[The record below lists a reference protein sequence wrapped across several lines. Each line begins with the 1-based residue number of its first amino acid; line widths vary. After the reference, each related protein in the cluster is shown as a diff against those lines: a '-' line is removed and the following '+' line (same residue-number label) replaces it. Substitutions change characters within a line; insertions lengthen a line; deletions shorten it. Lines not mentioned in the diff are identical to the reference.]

1 MDAPDNTELDDI
13 HAFAIRLGKDAGKVL
28 MDAVKR
34 RTNPDENEKNSM
46 SVDEKES
53 SVDIV
58 TKTDHGTC
66 SCPNFSSSHC

>member
-1 MDAPDNTELDDI
+1 MDGTNYTELELDDI
-13 HAFAIRLGKDAGKVL
+13 YAFATQLGKDAGKML
-28 MDAVKR
+28 MDAIQR
-34 RTNPDENEKNSM
+34 RTNPDNNDKKTM

-66 SCPNFSSSHC
+66 S